1 MEASLLAFCDL
12 ECDRT
17 VIMSGNLERTMKDP
31 VETCLLRFCPS
42 IFSVT
47 SVKISG
53 TFTTVPSAPMS
64 VVVIWKELRRTR

>member
-31 VETCLLRFCPS
+31 VETCLLRL
-42 IFSVT
+42 FSAT
-47 SVKISG
+47 SFKISG
-53 TFTTVPSAPMS
+53 TFTTVPSPPMS
-64 VVVIWKELRRTR
+64 IVMVFSD